1 MTVCM
6 SLIFRNQLRLKMS
19 CLNLRMYKLNTK
31 FVKTPEMCKN
41 FSKNL
46 VKGNESG
53 NTPRRGNI
61 STLGTVA

>member
-1 MTVCM
+1 
-6 SLIFRNQLRLKMS
+6 
-19 CLNLRMYKLNTK
+19 MYKLNTK

-41 FSKNL
+41 FSENL
-46 VKGNESG
+46 VNGNESG

>member
-1 MTVCM
+1 M
-6 SLIFRNQLRLKMS
+6 SLIFRNLLRLKMS
-19 CLNLRMYKLNTK
+19 CLNLRMYNLNTK

-41 FSKNL
+41 FSENL

-61 STLGTVA
+61 SSFSDF

>member
-6 SLIFRNQLRLKMS
+6 SLIFRNLLRLKMS
-19 CLNLRMYKLNTK
+19 CLNLRMYNLNTK

-46 VKGNESG
+46 VKRDELGY
-53 NTPRRGNI
+53 TPRRGNM
-61 STLGTVA
+61 SSFSDF

>member
-6 SLIFRNQLRLKMS
+6 SLIFRSLLRLKMS
-19 CLNLRMYKLNTK
+19 CLNLRMYNLNTK

-46 VKGNESG
+46 VKGKESG
-53 NTPRRGNI
+53 YTPRRGNM
-61 STLGTVA
+61 SSFSDF

>member
-6 SLIFRNQLRLKMS
+6 SLFFRNLLRLKLS
-19 CLNLRMYKLNTK
+19 CLNLRMYKLYTK

-46 VKGNESG
+46 VKCNESG

-61 STLGTVA
+61 SSFSDF